1 MMAATAEEE
10 TSFDS
15 ASTDNS
21 DGHAADIIEP
31 TTIEPNSYDVHK
43 STKTLLLSA
52 NDGQTDIMEMN
63 HHNNMNSYASTMVME
78 DDDLYN
84 NHDKDIEIEQLK
96 HEKLI
101 LEEWKT
107 EIGLIAVQTV
117 DTLSTQIEIQ
127 QNTVQQYQLEIEGLQ
142 TQNHALSQQISAYQD
157 EVRYILY
164 LCYFVLHV
172 PSSHILYFRPC
183 QYIMHAIDR

>member
-31 TTIEPNSYDVHK
+31 TTIPNSYDAHK

-52 NDGQTDIMEMN
+52 NDGQTDIMQMN
-63 HHNNMNSYASTMVME
+63 HHHNNMNSYASTMVME

-84 NHDKDIEIEQLK
+84 HDQHDKDIEIEQLK
-96 HEKLI
+96 HEKLV

-107 EIGLIAVQTV
+107 EIGLVAVQTV

-127 QNTVQQYQLEIEGLQ
+127 QNTNQQYQLEIEGLQ

-157 EVRYILY
+157 EV
-164 LCYFVLHV
+164 
-172 PSSHILYFRPC
+172 
-183 QYIMHAIDR
+183 